1 MHETI
6 AAIATA
12 PGKGAIAIVRCS
24 GEDARRIAARVF
36 RSTGPLVD
44 RVATYGAIV
53 DVEGNV
59 IDRGL
64 AIAMDGPRTVT
75 GEDCV
80 ELHVHGSPV
89 TARETL
95 RALVHAGAR
104 LAGPGE
110 FTRRAY
116 LNGKLDLSAAEAVAD
131 LIEAESRAG
140 AQAAAANLAGGLQR
154 EIDAIRAQL
163 ASVLEELAGAI
174 DYPDEVP
181 EPARADVRT
190 RVAAVFER
198 LQSLASNWER
208 GRIVREGLAL
218 TIVGPPN
225 AGKSSLLNALVGED
239 RAITSSIAGTT
250 RDTIEES
257 FAIDGVLVRVIDT
270 AGLRA
275 SDDPIERIGIERA
288 RTALARAS
296 VALVVIDG
304 SQELD
309 GDARDVLAATL
320 PQPRIVF
327 FNKRDIGTRGYDS
340 YANANANAN
349 AHVTRAADMRADV
362 SVRAKSDYD
371 GLPGQAASRVAD
383 EDSRQFVDLLS
394 NEETICGSTFDAATL
409 AQIRVAVARI
419 GWDSERI
426 DLARPHLASARHASA
441 VARGSESLRAALD
454 TVQRGA
460 ALDLIAGDLLD
471 ASAALAEITG
481 GAATEALLDGIF
493 ARFCIGK

>member
-1 MHETI
+1 MRETI

-24 GEDARRIAARVF
+24 GDDARRIAARVF
-36 RSTGPLVD
+36 RSSEPLRD

-64 AIAMDGPRTVT
+64 AIAMDAPRTVT

-131 LIEAESRAG
+131 LIDAESRAA
-140 AQAAAANLAGGLQR
+140 AQAASANLAGGLRR
-154 EIDAIRAQL
+154 EVDGARADL

-181 EPARADVRT
+181 EPELGDLTT
-190 RVAAVFER
+190 RVVHVRDR
-198 LQSLASNWER
+198 LQALVHDWER
-208 GRIVREGLAL
+208 GRVVREGLAL
-218 TIVGPPN
+218 AIVGPAN
-225 AGKSSLLNALVGED
+225 AGKSSLLNALIGEE
-239 RAITSSIAGTT
+239 RAIVSPVAGTT

-257 FAIDGVLVRVIDT
+257 FAIDGVLVRIIDT

-275 SDDPIERIGIERA
+275 SNDPIERAGIDRA
-288 RTALARAS
+288 RKALAGAS
-296 VALVVIDG
+296 LALVVIDG
-304 SQELD
+304 SRSLD
-309 GDARDVLAATL
+309 VDARAVLQVTSAR
-320 PQPRIVF
+320 PRVVF
-327 FNKRDIGTRGYDS
+327 YNKRDLGTAGYD
-340 YANANANAN
+340 ARENA
-349 AHVTRAADMRADV
+349 AADDAING
-362 SVRAKSDYD
+362 SV
-371 GLPGQAASRVAD
+371 
-383 EDSRQFVDLLS
+383 F
-394 NEETICGSTFDAATL
+394 
-409 AQIRVAVARI
+409 
-419 GWDSERI
+419 DSESLAALRSAI
-426 DLARPHLASARHASA
+426 AVRGWHGEALDLTRPHLSSARQAGA
-441 VARGSESLRAALD
+441 VAGALDALAAALD
-454 TVQRGA
+454 TLARGQPA
-460 ALDLIAGDLLD
+460 DLIAGDLLT
-471 ASAALAEITG
+471 ATAALAEITG